1 MDKVATTSPKY
12 DWRGYML
19 DVSRHF
25 FTVDEVKRTLD
36 LMHEQGLN
44 VFHWHLTDGEGWRLQ
59 IDRYPKLTSVG
70 AVRKASTKRETTMG
84 LDIVDGDYGPFFYT
98 KDQVRDPF
106 RHVFATR
113 DASMAKGTYSLDLNF
128 DRISMSAPDDEGFNR
143 ALAQLRALARPKRG
157 GAMEFTG
164 AVIVGGER

>member
-44 VFHWHLTDGEGWRLQ
+44 VFHWHLTDGEGWIIPQCISRSP
-59 IDRYPKLTSVG
+59 IFR
-70 AVRKASTKRETTMG
+70 RKVKCTW
-84 LDIVDGDYGPFFYT
+84 
-98 KDQVRDPF
+98 
-106 RHVFATR
+106 
-113 DASMAKGTYSLDLNF
+113 
-128 DRISMSAPDDEGFNR
+128 
-143 ALAQLRALARPKRG
+143 
-157 GAMEFTG
+157 
-164 AVIVGGER
+164 

>member
-1 MDKVATTSPKY
+1 MGLLAAKDVSAFMAKMQSKRDDLVR
-12 DWRGYML
+12 RGVNAAPLGPLFKPVPDLLPGARYESVKADNGKRLDFAKML
-19 DVSRHF
+19 DNP
-25 FTVDEVKRTLD
+25 LD
-36 LMHEQGLN
+36 FGVLRFDH
-44 VFHWHLTDGEGWRLQ
+44 D
-59 IDRYPKLTSVG
+59 DKS
-70 AVRKASTKRETTMG
+70 
-84 LDIVDGDYGPFFYT
+84 
-98 KDQVRDPF
+98 DPF

-113 DASMAKGTYSLDLNF
+113 DASMAKGTYRLDLNF